1 MQKKVVK
8 TVFKGMTC
16 QKSLHYL
23 HQNSIAC
30 AAVLRRALQNI
41 LRFAPPKYH
50 KLRLLGACRTVITW
64 LDALSRCLDACRL
77 VSRKAARVPG
87 DYGSSAARRTRPG
100 YPATDVGEVGKLGIR
115 EGDQ

>member
-1 MQKKVVK
+1 
-8 TVFKGMTC
+8 MTC

-30 AAVLRRALQNI
+30 VAVLRCALQNI
-41 LRFAPPKYH
+41 LRFAQPKYH
-50 KLRLLGACRTVITW
+50 KLRLLAARRTVITW
-64 LDALSRCLDACRL
+64 LDTLSRCLDACHRE
-77 VSRKAARVPG
+77 SRKAASVPG
-87 DYGSSAARRTRPG
+87 DYGRSVGRRTRLG